1 MSELDTATVDPPRA
15 NRVPPLPSANGELRD
30 RVQKLRLGAGGAKGS
45 RGGGVTWLPWI
56 LCLALALTWAG
67 VAMRTYRN
75 APKEGEVGG
84 VVAAGPSAGGTAS
97 GGSSK
102 SAPAGTVQL
111 VVKGY
116 VIPSRQI
123 TVSPIDVGGK
133 VIELN
138 VVEGQLYKEG
148 DTLAVLDPA
157 SYKAA
162 VAEAMAAVAGAE
174 QRLAAADSR
183 RDAESPES
191 VRKIELRQ
199 VSEELKEAKANEQ
212 RAKRDYD
219 RFLGIRDP
227 NSVAGREVQQAEGDY
242 KAAAAR
248 VQRLEATLDIL
259 IAGPR
264 PERMKALEA
273 DVLAAKADVT
283 AAKARLTNAEWRL
296 GNCTIKAPITGTV
309 LTKKA
314 ELGNLVNPMAFSG
327 GGGVCDMAD
336 LSDPEIDLKIAE
348 RDISKLK
355 VGQKCRIVP
364 DAFQDREYEG
374 QIDRIMPI
382 ANRADNTINLRVKVK
397 LPAGETP
404 GTYLKPDMGAV
415 VTFLADVAKPRKE
428 D

>member
-1 MSELDTATVDPPRA
+1 V
-15 NRVPPLPSANGELRD
+15 NGDLRD
-30 RVQKLRLGAGGAKGS
+30 RVQKLRLSAGGAKGS
-45 RGGGVTWLPWI
+45 RGGGVTWLPWL
-56 LCLALALTWAG
+56 LCLAMALTWAG
-67 VAMRTYRN
+67 VALRTYRN
-75 APKEGEVGG
+75 APKEADGG
-84 VVAAGPSAGGTAS
+84 IVAASPSGTAAQS

-102 SAPAGTVQL
+102 PGTPAGTVQL

-138 VVEGQLYKEG
+138 VIEGQLYKEG

-157 SYKAA
+157 SYQAA
-162 VAEAMAAVAGAE
+162 VAEAKAAVAGAE

-219 RFLGIRDP
+219 RFAGTSGLA
-227 NSVAGREVQQAEGDY
+227 VAGRELQQAEGDY

-248 VQRLEATLDIL
+248 VKRLEATLDIL
-259 IAGPR
+259 VAGPR

-355 VGQKCRIVP
+355 VGQKCKIVP
-364 DAFQDREYEG
+364 DAFQDREYDG
-374 QIDRIMPI
+374 HIDRIMPI
-382 ANRADNTINLRVKVK
+382 ANRSDNTINLRVKVI
-397 LPAGETP
+397 LPKGETA
-404 GTYLKPDMGAV
+404 GMYLKPDMGAV
-415 VTFLADVAKPRKE
+415 VTFLAEEKK
-428 D
+428 

>member
-1 MSELDTATVDPPRA
+1 MNEVEGMPAAPPRA
-15 NRVPPLPSANGELRD
+15 NRVAAAPSANGDLRD
-30 RVQKLRLGAGGAKGS
+30 RVQKLRLTSSGAKGS
-45 RGGGVTWLPWI
+45 RGGGVTWLPWL

-67 VAMRTYRN
+67 VALRTYRN
-75 APKEGEVGG
+75 APKESEGG
-84 VVAAGPSAGGTAS
+84 IVAASSSGTATQSS
-97 GGSSK
+97 GASK
-102 SAPAGTVQL
+102 SGAAAGTVQL

-138 VVEGQLYKEG
+138 VTEGQLYNKGE
-148 DTLAVLDPA
+148 TLAKLDPA
-157 SYKAA
+157 SYTAA
-162 VAEAMAAVAGAE
+162 VAEAKAGLAGAQ

-183 RDAESPES
+183 RDEQGPKA
-191 VRKIELRQ
+191 VRQIELDQ
-199 VSEELKEAKANEQ
+199 ATEELKEAKANAQ

-219 RFLGIRDP
+219 RFAGASGLA
-227 NSVAGREVQQAEGDY
+227 VAGRELQQAEGDY

-248 VQRLEATLDIL
+248 VKRLEATLDIL

-264 PERMKALEA
+264 KEKMAALDA
-273 DVLAAKADVT
+273 DVLAARADVD

-309 LTKKA
+309 LTKSA

-327 GGGVCDMAD
+327 GGGVCVMAD

-355 VGQKCRIVP
+355 VGQKCKIVP
-364 DAFQDREYEG
+364 DAYPDREYDG
-374 QIDRIMPI
+374 HIDRIMPI
-382 ANRADNTINLRVKVK
+382 ANRSDNTINLRVKVK
-397 LPAGETP
+397 LPEGETA

-415 VTFLADVAKPRKE
+415 VTFLAEPGK
-428 D
+428 

>member
-1 MSELDTATVDPPRA
+1 MNEVEGMPVIDSPRS
-15 NRVPPLPSANGELRD
+15 NRVPPPTPSVNGDLRD

-45 RGGGVTWLPWI
+45 RGGGVAWLPWL

-67 VAMRTYRN
+67 VALRTYRD
-75 APKEGEVGG
+75 APKEAEGG
-84 VVAAGPSAGGTAS
+84 IVTASSPGTASATS

-102 SAPAGTVQL
+102 SAAGTVQL

-148 DTLAVLDPA
+148 DTLAKLDPA

-162 VAEAMAAVAGAE
+162 VAEAKAGVAAAK

-191 VRKIELRQ
+191 VRKIELKQ

-219 RFLGIRDP
+219 RFAGASGLA
-227 NSVAGREVQQAEGDY
+227 VAGRELQQAEGDY

-248 VQRLEATLDIL
+248 VKRLEATLDIL
-259 IAGPR
+259 VAGPR
-264 PERMKALEA
+264 PERMAALDA
-273 DVLAAKADVT
+273 DVLAAKADED

-355 VGQKCRIVP
+355 VGQKCKIVP
-364 DAFQDREYEG
+364 DAFQDREYDG
-374 QIDRIMPI
+374 HIDRIMPI
-382 ANRADNTINLRVKVK
+382 ANRSDNTINLRVKVR
-397 LPAGETP
+397 LPDSEKA

-415 VTFLADVAKPRKE
+415 VTFLAEEKKK
-428 D
+428 

>member
-1 MSELDTATVDPPRA
+1 MNEVEGMPVIDPPRA
-15 NRVPPLPSANGELRD
+15 NRVAAAPSANGDLRD
-30 RVQKLRLGAGGAKGS
+30 RVQKLRLTSGGVKGS
-45 RGGGVTWLPWI
+45 RGGGVTWLPWL

-67 VAMRTYRN
+67 VALRTYRN
-75 APKEGEVGG
+75 KPKEAEGEI
-84 VVAAGPSAGGTAS
+84 VVASSPGTAAQAGGSAKP
-97 GGSSK
+97 G
-102 SAPAGTVQL
+102 APAGTVQL

-148 DTLAVLDPA
+148 DTLAKLDPA
-157 SYKAA
+157 SYEAA
-162 VAEAMAAVAGAE
+162 VAEAKAAVAGAE

-183 RDAESPES
+183 RDAEAPKS
-191 VRKIELRQ
+191 VRKIELEQ
-199 VSEELKEAKANEQ
+199 VTEELKEAKANEQ

-219 RFLGIRDP
+219 RFAGAGGLA
-227 NSVAGREVQQAEGDY
+227 VAGRELQQAEGDY

-248 VQRLEATLDIL
+248 VKRLEATLDIL
-259 IAGPR
+259 VAGPR
-264 PERMKALEA
+264 PERLAALDA
-273 DVLAAKADVT
+273 DVKAAQADVT

-355 VGQKCRIVP
+355 VGQKCKIVP
-364 DAFQDREYEG
+364 DAFQDREYDG
-374 QIDRIMPI
+374 HIDRIMPI
-382 ANRADNTINLRVKVK
+382 ANRSDNTINLRVKVK
-397 LPAGETP
+397 LPEGEKP

-415 VTFLADVAKPRKE
+415 VTFLADDPKKP
-428 D
+428 